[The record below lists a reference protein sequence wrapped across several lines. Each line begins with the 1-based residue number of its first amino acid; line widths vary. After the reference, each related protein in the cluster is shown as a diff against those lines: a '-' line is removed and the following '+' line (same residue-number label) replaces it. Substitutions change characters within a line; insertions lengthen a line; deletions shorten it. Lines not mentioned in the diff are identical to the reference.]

1 MKHHFACVRSNGL
14 RFALAALAVAYTTI
28 ASAATLD
35 EVKARGRLIC
45 GVNQG
50 LQGFAK
56 LIDQRWSGFD
66 IDFCRAVAAAI
77 FQDDQKVDY
86 VPLSAAERFEAL
98 RDGKIDLLSRNS
110 TWTLG
115 RELKFGLTF
124 AGITYYDGQGFMLPR
139 SAGIFSS
146 LELDGKTVCVLQGT
160 TSETN
165 LSDYFGANNMA
176 FEAVAVAASADSL
189 AAYKEQRCNVITSDM
204 SQLYALRLELA
215 DPDEH
220 LILADTISKE
230 PLGPVVRQSDP
241 AWATLVKWVL
251 FALLDA
257 EEMGI
262 SSETIDGALQSDK
275 PAVRRFVGK
284 DGDFGTDMGLANDWA
299 VHMIRL
305 VGNYGEIFDRNL
317 GVESRLGISRGM
329 NQLWNL
335 GGIHYPPPIR

>member
-1 MKHHFACVRSNGL
+1 MSINGL
-14 RFALAALAVAYTTI
+14 RFALVVLAVVYANI
-28 ASAATLD
+28 ASGATLD

-50 LQGFAK
+50 LLGFAK
-56 LIDQRWSGFD
+56 LIDQRWVGFD

-77 FQDDQKVDY
+77 FHDDQKVDY

-98 RDGKIDLLSRNS
+98 RNGKVDVLSRNS

-115 RELKFGLTF
+115 REVKFGLTF
-124 AGITYYDGQGFMLPR
+124 AGITYFDGQGFMLPR

-146 LELDGKTVCVLQGT
+146 LELDGKIVCVLEGT

-165 LSDYFGANNMA
+165 LSDYFATNNMS
-176 FEAVAVAASADSL
+176 FETIAVAASSDSL
-189 AAYKEQRCNVITSDM
+189 AAYRDRRCNVMTSDI
-204 SQLYALRLELA
+204 SQLYALRLELP

-241 AWATLVKWVL
+241 AWAMLIKWVL
-251 FALLDA
+251 FALLNA
-257 EEMGI
+257 EVMGI
-262 SSETIDGALQSDK
+262 SSDTIDGALESDK
-275 PAVRRFVGK
+275 PDVRRFVGK
-284 DGDFGTDMGLANDWA
+284 DGNFGTDMELTNDWA